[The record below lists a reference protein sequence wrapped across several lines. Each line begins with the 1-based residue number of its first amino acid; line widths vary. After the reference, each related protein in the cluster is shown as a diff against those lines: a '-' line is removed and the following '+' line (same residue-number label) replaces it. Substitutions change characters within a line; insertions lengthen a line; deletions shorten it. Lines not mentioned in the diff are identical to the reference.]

1 MTVNKP
7 LLKAEALE
15 TAVGV
20 VPLIVGTVLAI
31 VTVGATAPMG
41 MGPSFLLALLVSVAV
56 LIGGLVVMR
65 VSYGPVI
72 ARLRADADQVG
83 AQQR

>member
-15 TAVGV
+15 TAIGV
-20 VPLIVGTVLAI
+20 VPLVVGTVLAI
-31 VTVGATAPMG
+31 VTVAATSPMG
-41 MGPSFLLALLVSVAV
+41 MGPSFLLALIVSVSV
-56 LIGGLVVMR
+56 LASGLLIMR
-65 VSYGPVI
+65 AAYTPVI
-72 ARLRADADQVG
+72 ARLRAAADQAG